1 MTPSRIVAQYL
12 AANYVDSQCVMF
24 SLPAAADSV
33 AINKL
38 PSDASRHEYK
48 SRMIFPVSPSSG
60 SPPSITSQ
68 LSQHPRAHHRPGGAS
83 SGVRE
88 YDGRAWEGGLRQC
101 ALLLVRRLTIP
112 PLIIGSHSQCLGHT
126 RPRRGRCATWSSLPF
141 MHPLTVY
148 SVYRSNSTRIAEHQ
162 KASTRVRDL

>member
-1 MTPSRIVAQYL
+1 VLTCTPDSEHMTPSRIVVQYL
-12 AANYVDSQCVMF
+12 AANYVDFQCVMLA
-24 SLPAAADSV
+24 LPAAADSV

-38 PSDASRHEYK
+38 PSDASRHGYK

-68 LSQHPRAHHRPGGAS
+68 LLQHPRAHHRPGGAS

-88 YDGRAWEGGLRQC
+88 YDGRAWEGGSRQC

-112 PLIIGSHSQCLGHT
+112 PLIIGSHSQCLGPPSHLCI
-126 RPRRGRCATWSSLPF
+126 RSL
-141 MHPLTVY
+141 Y